1 MKEKNKYI
9 CPSCGQEIEREGV
22 KNGENI
28 YCEKCRSP
36 QTKEKTITL
45 EEKPVEK
52 AEVEGQTTLKLGKTV
67 AATKIIKE
75 VLKIEPDVDLEQASK
90 IYFGRDRDKVD
101 SEAEPSISN
110 LISSAGEAKY
120 LFDKEIGHGGM
131 GVVLETVDQ
140 DIRRKVA
147 MKVMPPSTK
156 ENIPLIKRFLEEA
169 QITGQLEHPNIVPVH
184 EIGIDDESTAYFT
197 MKLVRGEDLEAII
210 SKMADGNHEYLKKY
224 SLGSLI
230 QIFMKVCDGIGYA
243 HSKGVLHRDLKP
255 ENIMVGSFGEVLVM
269 DWGVSK
275 VLGREEMQTVE
286 SSMPFHEKEASFQTI
301 EGQVMGTPSYMS
313 PEQAMGNISELDERS
328 DVFSLGGILYKI
340 LTYQAPYKGESGLD
354 KLDKARGRML
364 VPPDLRAPDNQI
376 PPELN
381 AICMKAMARDK
392 ENRYANALELKNDLQ
407 LYLDGKS
414 VSAKKDN
421 LLIRAKKW
429 IIRNKVA
436 SMGIAAAVI
445 CLVIGIVL
453 TAMYGQK
460 KKQETIAN
468 LLNQG
473 QQASVAARYEEAEE
487 TFFSVLGLDRDNIQ
501 ARKGIS
507 LVSGKALALKN
518 KRLAKEKVKEAN
530 TLFENKDYIKAYDA
544 YVSTFALDPDSK
556 EARQGIKVSALMA
569 EKQKAQKKIAP
580 IILETKNLTN
590 RKKEIDKSIAHL
602 TAKVEKLKSKIK
614 GYEGFGV
621 KKPLWATEKTLLS
634 TKIDNL
640 KIESKIIS
648 KYITV
653 ISHDGQN
660 KEARNALAQIYYNKY
675 NEAETLQNIEEMAYF
690 KELILTFDDGYYK
703 NLLKRDGTLT
713 LTSTP
718 KIDAYYIYRFIEGPD
733 RRMIP
738 APFRPAAFF
747 TARKNSVED
756 KTMQGIDPEFKLS
769 KAAFTP
775 IQKILTFKNYNLLK
789 QIDRLRL
796 PSGSYLIILKKKG
809 CLDTRTPVLIKR
821 GEDKTIE
828 SVKILKKRDVPEGFV
843 YIPKGKS
850 IIGGDPSAPYSVE
863 RTKKFIPGFLI
874 SRNEITVKEYL
885 KFINYLEARIPGSAE
900 KYLPRKAPSSG
911 FYWKKSGS
919 RYKSTFPLDWP
930 VLGISWNDARAYCK
944 WMGLQYKDKKWK
956 FRLPEDWEWEKAA
969 RGVDGRFFPWGN
981 YFDYRFCSMA
991 NSKKGKRNGP
1001 DKIGS
1006 FPLDESV
1013 FGVRDIAGNIS
1024 EWCQTFFDQEKNIR
1038 INRGSA
1044 WSYVDEDYARCA
1056 GRNGHSPTDVAD
1068 FRGFRMAVS
1077 LKK

>member
-1 MKEKNKYI
+1 MKEKTKYI
-9 CPSCGQEIEREGV
+9 CPSCGQEIKREGV

-28 YCEKCRSP
+28 YCEKCRPP

-45 EEKPVEK
+45 KEEAVEK
-52 AEVEGQTTLKLGKTV
+52 AEVGGQTTLKLGKTV

-156 ENIPLIKRFLEEA
+156 ENVPLIKRFLEEA

-354 KLDKARGRML
+354 KLDKARGHML
-364 VPPDLRAPDNQI
+364 VPPDLRTPDNQI

-381 AICMKAMARDK
+381 AICMKAMARYK

-421 LLIRAKKW
+421 LLVRAKKW

-436 SMGIAAAVI
+436 AIGIAAAVI

-460 KKQETIAN
+460 KKQETIAD

-473 QQASVAARYEEAEE
+473 QQASMAARYEEAEE

-556 EARQGIKVSALMA
+556 EARQGIRVSALMA

-580 IILETKNLTN
+580 IMLETKKLTN
-590 RKKEIDKSIAHL
+590 RKKEIEKSIAHL
-602 TAKVEKLKSKIK
+602 AVKVEKLKSKIK

-621 KKPLWATEKTLLS
+621 KKPLWAYEKTLLS

-789 QIDRLRL
+789 QIDKLRL

-809 CLDTRTPVLIKR
+809 YLDTRIPVLIKR
-821 GEDKTIE
+821 GEDKVIE
-828 SVKILKKRDVPEGFV
+828 SVKILEKRYVPKGFV
-843 YIPKGKS
+843 YIPKGES

-863 RTKKFIPGFLI
+863 RTTKFVPGFLI

-911 FYWKKSGS
+911 FYWKKSGG

-944 WMGLQYKDKKWK
+944 WMSLQNKDKGWK
-956 FRLPEDWEWEKAA
+956 FRLLEDWEWEKAA

-981 YFDYRFCSMA
+981 YFDYKFCSMA

-1077 LKK
+1077 IKK